1 MLFHMELQDNALI
14 GWVLPDNPSAIPRIK
29 IFGRTGFLTE
39 LEANSLRT
47 DLRDRNLHETG
58 MAGFVI
64 DSKSLPNLAQIIDQ
78 IEIRDSDT
86 NVLIYRAFDPKAQI
100 EQKLFR
106 FELQAMPDTK
116 TEELFAKRFNLYYGA
131 AHRFP
136 QDTMFGIINN
146 PAAKSVYI
154 SGRLNFQ
161 QYEQLLRERQFKIVT
176 LIRNPYEEMA
186 ERLLFARYAS
196 NPEIPA
202 FIADYFYG
210 LEPLKALVKDIKFDD
225 IDTIKAAFNSMNEEQ
240 KAILSNPL
248 VRALACT
255 IDERPKG
262 GHVEIALS
270 KLSRMDL
277 VGLRNRFADFKS
289 ILAEVFGVDIL
300 GTHELTTVSWVPRIV
315 EHLTQI
321 KQARTL
327 ISLDLDLYSFAEQA
341 ITEVIG

>member
-1 MLFHMELQDNALI
+1 MLFHMEPHDGTLV
-14 GWVLPDNPSAIPRIK
+14 GWVLPDNPAAMPRVK
-29 IFGRTGFLTE
+29 IFGPDGLLVE
-39 LEANSLRT
+39 LEANALRT
-47 DLRDRNLHETG
+47 DLRDRGMHETG

-64 DSKSLPNLAQIIDQ
+64 DSKILPKPELFNQ
-78 IEIRDSDT
+78 IEIRESNT
-86 NVLIYRAFDPKAQI
+86 NILIYRAFQPGAHI

-116 TEELFAKRFNLYYGA
+116 TEELFARRFNLYYGA
-131 AHRFP
+131 AQRFP
-136 QDTMFGIINN
+136 QETMFGVVNN

-161 QYEQLLRERQFKIVT
+161 QYEQLLREREFKIVA

-186 ERLLFARYAS
+186 ERLLFARYVSA
-196 NPEIPA
+196 A
-202 FIADYFYG
+202 DIAPFVLDYFQG
-210 LEPLKALVKDIKFDD
+210 LEPLKDLVKTIKFDD
-225 IDTIKAAFNSMNEEQ
+225 AETIKTAFNAMTEEQ
-240 KAILSNPL
+240 RTVLSNPL

-255 IDERPKG
+255 LEERPKA

-270 KLSRMDL
+270 KLARMDL
-277 VGLRNRFADFKS
+277 VGLRNRFVDFKS
-289 ILAEVFGVDIL
+289 IMAEVFGVDIL
-300 GTHELTTVSWVPRIV
+300 GNHELSALTWVPRIV

-327 ISLDLDLYSFAEQA
+327 ISLDLDLYTYAEQA